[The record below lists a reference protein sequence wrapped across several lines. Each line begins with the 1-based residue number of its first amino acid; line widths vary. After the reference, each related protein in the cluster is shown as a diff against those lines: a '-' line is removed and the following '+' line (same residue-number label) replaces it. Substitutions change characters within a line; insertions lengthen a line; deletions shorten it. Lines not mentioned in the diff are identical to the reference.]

1 MCCIGNKLERTVDSG
16 VMSTDN
22 STTSSPEL
30 SSRDYRIISRL
41 IAAKFNVPILQ
52 RLRDGNLID
61 QLQIKG
67 RLNNEIILSSL
78 IFYSYRGRFYF

>member
-1 MCCIGNKLERTVDSG
+1 MCYIGNKLERTVDSG
-16 VMSTDN
+16 VMSNDN

-52 RLRDGNLID
+52 RLWDGSLID
-61 QLQIKG
+61 QLQIKR
-67 RLNNEIILSSL
+67 RLNNEIILSSF

>member
-1 MCCIGNKLERTVDSG
+1 MCYIGNKLERTVDSG

-22 STTSSPEL
+22 STTSSPKL
-30 SSRDYRIISRL
+30 SSRDDRIISRL
-41 IAAKFNVPILQ
+41 IAANFNVPISQ
-52 RLRDGNLID
+52 RLRDGSLID
-61 QLQIKG
+61 QLQIKR

>member
-52 RLRDGNLID
+52 RLWDGSLID
-61 QLQIKG
+61 QLQIKR
-67 RLNNEIILSSL
+67 RLNNEIILSSF